1 MQVPNMPGGGA
12 GRICTFRQRCA
23 RLRPTQPPRAA
34 GLSRLSVGVSLPS
47 RARLSVC
54 QRRFVPQPIV
64 IIVNR
69 AFPPSIRRDR
79 RSSFY
84 MDKPL

>member
-12 GRICTFRQRCA
+12 GRICTLRQRCA
-23 RLRPTQPPRAA
+23 RLRPTKPPHAA

-54 QRRFVPQPIV
+54 QRRFVPQPVV

-69 AFPPSIRRDR
+69 AFPPSIRRG
-79 RSSFY
+79 
-84 MDKPL
+84 K

>member
-12 GRICTFRQRCA
+12 GRIRTLRQRCA
-23 RLRPTQPPRAA
+23 RLRPTKPPHAA

-47 RARLSVC
+47 CDRLFVC
-54 QRRFVPQPIV
+54 QRRFVPQPIA

-69 AFPPSIRRDR
+69 AFPPSIRRG
-79 RSSFY
+79 
-84 MDKPL
+84 K